1 MPEPV
6 VPATPDRTDTPPVV
20 APHRPDVVIALQRTA
35 GNTAVQRMLT
45 VSRFNEEEHKPLGD
59 EATNGATVISE
70 KRGNDRFDLTF
81 GDVVMLSGDWF
92 EPHELM
98 SLARKPGNRG
108 ALKGTRDEIVYA
120 LKVGLKDLK
129 PPDTRFRKGG
139 IWADWTFSDPVTK
152 AVDARFDSLA
162 SKNAAH
168 YAAPS
173 GRDATGE
180 ALPPKQGEASAGGTY
195 RSLHEEALW
204 LAYTA
209 GTGIKVAGRSVDF
222 PQAMAMEAAGAHFL
236 TDAFAAGHVRTPISL
251 MRDYWGSRYPLFWY
265 NLRHKIAL
273 DTAAEINRQ
282 DDNDA
287 TLYGSVQAIYEDV
300 LSEVDQQVGDVAI
313 SFGDLV
319 AKVLHDWDNRHGV
332 AVAGGGKVYGDSRL
346 DDPDP
351 QNVTRTRAVA
361 AIRAGV
367 KELRVAAGLGMAKAG
382 LTQADVVTHVLAT
395 TADPSGQYAA
405 EALIPRPDAS
415 NPAQNWKAATADAL
429 WTQPIVAGAAV
440 TVGSEIEAGLKPNGP
455 MYNKLEGLAAKFPAA
470 KKVVKLKQ
478 DFGTVRPR
486 LAFRNGFFLPLVAD
500 PHKGINAIIDWAPNY
515 GLADKDRD
523 DISLDTGNELMK
535 GTKKGEK
542 LAGMTTPARIGYVRE
557 LIGTS
562 VADDEE
568 SLILEIFR
576 TAHAAERPK
585 IYQGVEGHPWRGDW
599 INGVTVDDDE
609 IWNALK
615 RYRLAILRNLINEA
629 SSGRP

>member
-1 MPEPV
+1 V
-6 VPATPDRTDTPPVV
+6 
-20 APHRPDVVIALQRTA
+20 
-35 GNTAVQRMLT
+35 N
-45 VSRFNEEEHKPLGD
+45 
-59 EATNGATVISE
+59 
-70 KRGNDRFDLTF
+70 
-81 GDVVMLSGDWF
+81 
-92 EPHELM
+92 
-98 SLARKPGNRG
+98 
-108 ALKGTRDEIVYA
+108 VY
-120 LKVGLKDLK
+120 
-129 PPDTRFRKGG
+129 
-139 IWADWTFSDPVTK
+139 
-152 AVDARFDSLA
+152 
-162 SKNAAH
+162 
-168 YAAPS
+168 
-173 GRDATGE
+173 DAT
-180 ALPPKQGEASAGGTY
+180 
-195 RSLHEEALW
+195 
-204 LAYTA
+204 
-209 GTGIKVAGRSVDF
+209 F
-222 PQAMAMEAAGAHFL
+222 
-236 TDAFAAGHVRTPISL
+236 
-251 MRDYWGSRYPLFWY
+251 
-265 NLRHKIAL
+265 
-273 DTAAEINRQ
+273 
-282 DDNDA
+282 
-287 TLYGSVQAIYEDV
+287 YGSVQAIYEDV

-313 SFGDLV
+313 GFGDLV
-319 AKVLHDWDNRHGV
+319 AKVFHDWDNRHGV

-367 KELRVAAGLGMAKAG
+367 KELRVAAALGMAKAG
-382 LTQADVVTHVLAT
+382 LTRPDVVTHVLTA

-415 NPAQNWKAATADAL
+415 NPAQNWKAATVDAL

-440 TVGSEIEAGLKPNGP
+440 TVGSEIEAGLKPNGS
-455 MYNKLEGLAAKFPAA
+455 MYNKLAGLAAKFPAA

-478 DFGTVRPR
+478 DFGTVRPQ

-542 LAGMTTPARIGYVRE
+542 LAGMTTPARIGYIRE
-557 LIGTS
+557 LMGTS

-568 SLILEIFR
+568 ALILEIFR

-599 INGVTVDDDE
+599 IHGVTVDDDE